1 MIAEPSLTAV
11 PAARVAREDGVERR
25 PAERASVVGSA
36 SRRTGDAESPR
47 RRAAFGAPDPGL
59 RLAGPPIPTGLGA
72 AARRLLA
79 RIGNTALLDLSHALG
94 PAAQALGSELLAK
107 AEMANPGGSVKDR
120 PARHMM
126 LAAHHAGQ
134 LDEGRRILDATSG
147 NTGIALAMIGAAMDV
162 GVTLCLPKNASIE
175 RRRILGAFGAELVLT
190 DPMEGSD
197 GAIREAQRM
206 IEVSPADF
214 CYVDQYSNPANWR
227 AHFETTGP
235 EIWMQT
241 EGRLTHFVAGL
252 GTSGTFCGTA
262 RYLAARAPEVRLI
275 SMQPDGPFHGLE
287 GMKHMPSA
295 LVPAIYDP
303 GVAHEEAA
311 VSTEDAYAEVRA
323 LARRSGLLVGI
334 SAAANVVASRR
345 IAERAAEAGERS
357 VVVTILCDGAD
368 KYLSEPFW
376 DEDGAA

>member
-1 MIAEPSLTAV
+1 MITE
-11 PAARVAREDGVERR
+11 
-25 PAERASVVGSA
+25 SA
-36 SRRTGDAESPR
+36 SGEY
-47 RRAAFGAPDPGL
+47 AAAVE
-59 RLAGPPIPTGLGA
+59 LAGPPIPEGLGDG
-72 AARRLLA
+72 ARRLLS
-79 RIGNTALLDLSHALG
+79 RIGNTPLLDLSHVLG
-94 PAAQALGSELLAK
+94 PAARELGSELLAK
-107 AEMANPGGSVKDR
+107 AELANPGGSVKDR

-126 LAAHHAGQ
+126 LAARDAGQ
-134 LDEGRRILDATSG
+134 LDGGRRVLDATSG
-147 NTGIALAMIGAAMDV
+147 NTGIALAMIGAAMGI
-162 GVTLCLPKNASIE
+162 GVTLCLPSNASIE

-197 GAIREAQRM
+197 GAIREARRM
-206 IEVSPADF
+206 IEADPEAF
-214 CYVDQYSNPANWR
+214 CYVDQYSNTANWR

-262 RYLAARAPEVRLI
+262 RYLAERAPGVRLI

-295 LVPAIYDP
+295 LVPAIYDDSI
-303 GVAHEEAA
+303 ASEETE
-311 VSTEDAYAEVRA
+311 VSTEDAYAEIKA
-323 LARRSGLLVGI
+323 LARGNGLLVGI
-334 SAAANVVASRR
+334 SAAANVVAGRR
-345 IAERAAEAGERS
+345 IAERAAEAGERA

-376 DEDGAA
+376 DED

>member
-1 MIAEPSLTAV
+1 MIAEAPI
-11 PAARVAREDGVERR
+11 AAS
-25 PAERASVVGSA
+25 SV
-36 SRRTGDAESPR
+36 D
-47 RRAAFGAPDPGL
+47 
-59 RLAGPPIPTGLGA
+59 LAGPPIPAALGA
-72 AARRLLA
+72 AARSLLS
-79 RIGNTALLDLSHALG
+79 RIGNTPLLDLSHVLG
-94 PAAQALGSELLAK
+94 PAARALGSELLAK
-107 AEMANPGGSVKDR
+107 AEMTNPGGSVKDR

-126 LAAHHAGQ
+126 LAARDAGR
-134 LDEGRRILDATSG
+134 LEDGRRVLDATSG

-197 GAIREAQRM
+197 GAIREAHRM
-206 IEVSPADF
+206 IEASPENF

-235 EIWMQT
+235 EIWLQT

-252 GTSGTFCGTA
+252 GTSGTFCGTS
-262 RYLAARAPEVRLI
+262 RYLAERAPKVRLI

-295 LVPAIYDP
+295 LVPTIYDD
-303 GVAHEEAA
+303 GIAHAETA
-311 VSTEDAYAEVRA
+311 VSTEDAYAEVKA

-334 SAAANVVASRR
+334 SAGANIVAARR
-345 IAERAAEAGERS
+345 IAERAAEAGERAT
-357 VVVTILCDGAD
+357 VVTVLCDGAD

-376 DEDGAA
+376 DED

>member
-1 MIAEPSLTAV
+1 MITE
-11 PAARVAREDGVERR
+11 
-25 PAERASVVGSA
+25 SA
-36 SRRTGDAESPR
+36 SGEY
-47 RRAAFGAPDPGL
+47 AAAVE
-59 RLAGPPIPTGLGA
+59 LAGPPIPEGLGDG
-72 AARRLLA
+72 ARRLLS
-79 RIGNTALLDLSHALG
+79 RIGNTPLLDLSHVLG
-94 PAAQALGSELLAK
+94 PAARELGSELLAK

-126 LAAHHAGQ
+126 LAARDAGQ
-134 LDEGRRILDATSG
+134 LDGGRRVLDATSG
-147 NTGIALAMIGAAMDV
+147 NTGIALAMIGAAMGI
-162 GVTLCLPKNASIE
+162 GVTLCLPSNASIE

-197 GAIREAQRM
+197 GAIREARRM
-206 IEVSPADF
+206 IEADPEAF
-214 CYVDQYSNPANWR
+214 CYVDQYSNTANWR

-262 RYLAARAPEVRLI
+262 RYLAERAPGVRLI

-295 LVPAIYDP
+295 LVPAIYDDSI
-303 GVAHEEAA
+303 ASEETE
-311 VSTEDAYAEVRA
+311 VSTEDAYAEIKA
-323 LARRSGLLVGI
+323 LARGSGLLVGI
-334 SAAANVVASRR
+334 SAAANVVAGRR
-345 IAERAAEAGERS
+345 IAERAAEAGERA

-376 DEDGAA
+376 DED

>member
-1 MIAEPSLTAV
+1 MSIH
-11 PAARVAREDGVERR
+11 
-25 PAERASVVGSA
+25 PAEDVSHAQVRLRGV
-36 SRRTGDAESPR
+36 RRTESAPSEYAAAAAELPGPSI
-47 RRAAFGAPDPGL
+47 PD
-59 RLAGPPIPTGLGA
+59 GLGDG
-72 AARRLLA
+72 ARRLLS
-79 RIGNTALLDLSHALG
+79 RIGNTPLLDLSHVLG
-94 PAAQALGSELLAK
+94 PAAREGGSELLAK

-126 LAAHHAGQ
+126 LAARDAGQ
-134 LDEGRRILDATSG
+134 LDGGRRVLDATSG

-162 GVTLCLPKNASIE
+162 GVTLCLPENASIE

-197 GAIREAQRM
+197 GAIREARRM
-206 IEVSPADF
+206 IEAEPDAF
-214 CYVDQYSNPANWR
+214 CYVDQYGNTANWR

-235 EIWMQT
+235 EIWIQT

-262 RYLAARAPEVRLI
+262 RYLTERAPGVRLV

-295 LVPAIYDP
+295 LVPAIYDASI
-303 GVAHEEAA
+303 AHEEAA
-311 VSTEDAYAEVRA
+311 VSTEDAYAEVKA

-334 SAAANVVASRR
+334 SAAANVVAARR
-345 IAERAAEAGERS
+345 IAERAAEAGERA

-376 DEDGAA
+376 DED

>member
-1 MIAEPSLTAV
+1 MITE
-11 PAARVAREDGVERR
+11 
-25 PAERASVVGSA
+25 SA
-36 SRRTGDAESPR
+36 SSEY
-47 RRAAFGAPDPGL
+47 AAAAVE
-59 RLAGPPIPTGLGA
+59 LAGPPIPAGLGA
-72 AARRLLA
+72 AARCLLA
-79 RIGNTALLDLSHALG
+79 RIGNTPLLDLSHVLG

-126 LAAHHAGQ
+126 LAARDGGR
-134 LDEGRRILDATSG
+134 LEEGRRVLDATSG
-147 NTGIALAMIGAAMDV
+147 NTGIALAMIGASMEL
-162 GVTLCLPKNASIE
+162 GVTLCLPRNASIE

-197 GAIREAQRM
+197 GAIREAHRM
-206 IEVSPADF
+206 IEASPADF

-235 EIWMQT
+235 EIWLQT

-262 RYLAARAPEVRLI
+262 RYLAERAPEVRLI

-303 GVAHEEAA
+303 QIAHEETA
-311 VSTEDAYAEVRA
+311 VSTEDAYAEVKA

-334 SAAANVVASRR
+334 SAGANVVAARR
-345 IAERAAEAGERS
+345 IAERAAEAGERA

-376 DEDGAA
+376 DED

>member
-1 MIAEPSLTAV
+1 MIAEPPL
-11 PAARVAREDGVERR
+11 AA
-25 PAERASVVGSA
+25 AS
-36 SRRTGDAESPR
+36 
-47 RRAAFGAPDPGL
+47 AAQ
-59 RLAGPPIPTGLGA
+59 LAGPPIPAGLGA
-72 AARRLLA
+72 AARRLLR
-79 RIGNTALLDLSHALG
+79 RIGNTPLLDLSHVLG
-94 PAAQALGSELLAK
+94 PAAQSLGSELLAK

-126 LAAHHAGQ
+126 LAARDAGQ
-134 LDEGRRILDATSG
+134 LEDGRRVLDATSG

-162 GVTLCLPKNASIE
+162 GVVLCLPENASIE

-197 GAIREAQRM
+197 GAIREAHRM
-206 IEVSPADF
+206 IEGSPDF

-235 EIWMQT
+235 EIWLQT

-262 RYLAARAPEVRLI
+262 RYLAERSPEVQLI

-303 GVAHEEAA
+303 GIAHEEAA
-311 VSTEDAYAEVRA
+311 VSTEDAYAEVKA

-334 SAAANVVASRR
+334 SAGANVVAARR
-345 IAERAAEAGERS
+345 IAERAAEAGERAA
-357 VVVTILCDGAD
+357 VVTILCDGAD

-376 DEDGAA
+376 DED

>member
-1 MIAEPSLTAV
+1 MIAEPPL
-11 PAARVAREDGVERR
+11 AAT
-25 PAERASVVGSA
+25 SA
-36 SRRTGDAESPR
+36 AQ
-47 RRAAFGAPDPGL
+47 
-59 RLAGPPIPTGLGA
+59 LAGPPIPAGLGA
-72 AARRLLA
+72 AARRLLR
-79 RIGNTALLDLSHALG
+79 RIGNTPLLDLSHVLG
-94 PAAQALGSELLAK
+94 PAAQTLGSELLAK

-126 LAAHHAGQ
+126 LAARDAGQ
-134 LDEGRRILDATSG
+134 LEDGRRVLDATSG

-162 GVTLCLPKNASIE
+162 GVTLCLPENASIE

-197 GAIREAQRM
+197 GAIREAHRM
-206 IEVSPADF
+206 IEESPDDF

-235 EIWMQT
+235 EIWLQT

-262 RYLAARAPEVRLI
+262 RYLAERAPEVQLI

-303 GVAHEEAA
+303 GIAHEEAA
-311 VSTEDAYAEVRA
+311 VSTEDAYAEVKA

-334 SAAANVVASRR
+334 SAGANVVAARR
-345 IAERAAEAGERS
+345 IAERAAEAGERA
-357 VVVTILCDGAD
+357 VIVTILCDGAD

-376 DEDGAA
+376 DED

>member
-1 MIAEPSLTAV
+1 MIAESPPSEYAAAAV
-11 PAARVAREDGVERR
+11 E
-25 PAERASVVGSA
+25 
-36 SRRTGDAESPR
+36 
-47 RRAAFGAPDPGL
+47 
-59 RLAGPPIPTGLGA
+59 LAGPPIPPELGEG
-72 AARRLLA
+72 ARRLLS
-79 RIGNTALLDLSHALG
+79 RIGNTPLLDLSHVLG
-94 PAAQALGSELLAK
+94 PAARELGSELLAK

-126 LAAHHAGQ
+126 LAARDAGE
-134 LDEGRRILDATSG
+134 LDGGRRVLDATSG

-162 GVTLCLPKNASIE
+162 GVTLCLPENASIE

-197 GAIREAQRM
+197 GAIREARRM
-206 IEVSPADF
+206 IEADPEAF
-214 CYVDQYSNPANWR
+214 CYVDQYGNTANWR

-235 EIWMQT
+235 EIRMQT
-241 EGRLTHFVAGL
+241 EGRVTHFVAGL

-262 RYLAARAPEVRLI
+262 RYLAERAPEVRLV

-303 GVAHEEAA
+303 SIAHEETA
-311 VSTEDAYAEVRA
+311 VSTEDAYAEVKA

-334 SAAANVVASRR
+334 SAAANVVAARR
-345 IAERAAEAGERS
+345 AAERAAEAGKRA
-357 VVVTILCDGAD
+357 VAVTILCDGAD

-376 DEDGAA
+376 DED

>member
-1 MIAEPSLTAV
+1 MITESPPGEYAATAV
-11 PAARVAREDGVERR
+11 E
-25 PAERASVVGSA
+25 
-36 SRRTGDAESPR
+36 
-47 RRAAFGAPDPGL
+47 
-59 RLAGPPIPTGLGA
+59 LAGPPIPDGLGDG
-72 AARRLLA
+72 ARRLLS
-79 RIGNTALLDLSHALG
+79 RIGNTPLIDLSHVLG
-94 PAAQALGSELLAK
+94 PAARELGSELLAK

-126 LAAHHAGQ
+126 LAARDAGL
-134 LDEGRRILDATSG
+134 LDGGRRVLDATSG

-162 GVTLCLPKNASIE
+162 GVTLCLPENASIE

-197 GAIREAQRM
+197 GAIREARRM
-206 IEVSPADF
+206 IEADPEAF
-214 CYVDQYSNPANWR
+214 CYVDQYSNTANWR

-262 RYLAARAPEVRLI
+262 RYLSERAPRVRLI

-295 LVPAIYDP
+295 LVPAIYDSSI
-303 GVAHEEAA
+303 AHEEAA
-311 VSTEDAYAEVRA
+311 VSTEDAYAEVKA

-334 SAAANVVASRR
+334 SAAANVVAARR
-345 IAERAAEAGERS
+345 IAERAAEAGERA

-376 DEDGAA
+376 DED

>member
-1 MIAEPSLTAV
+1 MSIH
-11 PAARVAREDGVERR
+11 
-25 PAERASVVGSA
+25 PAEDVSHAQVRLRGV
-36 SRRTGDAESPR
+36 RRTES
-47 RRAAFGAPDPGL
+47 APSEYATVAVE
-59 RLAGPPIPTGLGA
+59 LAGPPIPDGLGDG
-72 AARRLLA
+72 ARRLLS
-79 RIGNTALLDLSHALG
+79 RIGNTPLLDLSHVLG
-94 PAAQALGSELLAK
+94 PAARELGSELLAK

-126 LAAHHAGQ
+126 LAARDAGQ
-134 LDEGRRILDATSG
+134 LDGGRRVLDATSG

-162 GVTLCLPKNASIE
+162 GVTLCLPENASIE

-197 GAIREAQRM
+197 GAIREARRM
-206 IEVSPADF
+206 IEADPDAY
-214 CYVDQYSNPANWR
+214 CYVDQYSNTANWR

-235 EIWMQT
+235 EIWIQT
-241 EGRLTHFVAGL
+241 EGRLSHFVAGL

-262 RYLAARAPEVRLI
+262 RYLTERAPGVRLV

-295 LVPAIYDP
+295 LVPAIYDASI
-303 GVAHEEAA
+303 AHEEAA
-311 VSTEDAYAEVRA
+311 VSTEDAYAEVKA

-334 SAAANVVASRR
+334 SAAANVVAARR
-345 IAERAAEAGERS
+345 IAERAAEAGERA

-376 DEDGAA
+376 DED

>member
-1 MIAEPSLTAV
+1 MIT
-11 PAARVAREDGVERR
+11 
-25 PAERASVVGSA
+25 
-36 SRRTGDAESPR
+36 ESPPR
-47 RRAAFGAPDPGL
+47 EYAAAAVE
-59 RLAGPPIPTGLGA
+59 LAGPPIPDGLGDG
-72 AARRLLA
+72 ARRLLS
-79 RIGNTALLDLSHALG
+79 RIGNTPLLDLSHVLG
-94 PAAQALGSELLAK
+94 PAARELGSELLAK

-126 LAAHHAGQ
+126 LAARDSGL
-134 LDEGRRILDATSG
+134 LDGGRRVLDATSG

-162 GVTLCLPKNASIE
+162 GVTLCLPENASIE

-197 GAIREAQRM
+197 GAIREARRM
-206 IEVSPADF
+206 IEADPDAF
-214 CYVDQYSNPANWR
+214 CYVDQYSNTANWR

-262 RYLAARAPEVRLI
+262 RYLTERALRVRLV

-295 LVPAIYDP
+295 LVPAIYDASI
-303 GVAHEEAA
+303 AHEEAA
-311 VSTEDAYAEVRA
+311 VSTEDAYAEVKA

-334 SAAANVVASRR
+334 SAAANVVAARR
-345 IAERAAEAGERS
+345 IAERAAEAGERA

-376 DEDGAA
+376 DED

>member
-1 MIAEPSLTAV
+1 MITESAPSEY
-11 PAARVAREDGVERR
+11 AAAPVE
-25 PAERASVVGSA
+25 
-36 SRRTGDAESPR
+36 
-47 RRAAFGAPDPGL
+47 
-59 RLAGPPIPTGLGA
+59 LAGPPIPAGLGA
-72 AARRLLA
+72 AARRLLS
-79 RIGNTALLDLSHALG
+79 RIGNTPLLDLSHALG

-126 LAAHHAGQ
+126 LAACDSGQ
-134 LDEGRRILDATSG
+134 LEDGRRVLDATSG

-162 GVTLCLPKNASIE
+162 GVTLCLPRNASIE

-197 GAIREAQRM
+197 GAIREAHRM
-206 IEVSPADF
+206 IEASSADF

-235 EIWMQT
+235 EIWLQT

-262 RYLAARAPEVRLI
+262 RYLAERAPKVRLI

-295 LVPAIYDP
+295 LVPAIYDSQI
-303 GVAHEEAA
+303 AHEEAA
-311 VSTEDAYAEVRA
+311 VSTEDAYAEVKA

-334 SAAANVVASRR
+334 SAGANVVAARR
-345 IAERAAEAGERS
+345 IAERAAETGERA

-376 DEDGAA
+376 DED

>member
-1 MIAEPSLTAV
+1 MSIH
-11 PAARVAREDGVERR
+11 
-25 PAERASVVGSA
+25 PAEDVSHTQLRSRGV
-36 SRRTGDAESPR
+36 RRTESPPSQS
-47 RRAAFGAPDPGL
+47 AAAVVD
-59 RLAGPPIPTGLGA
+59 LAGPPIPDGLGD
-72 AARRLLA
+72 AARRLLS
-79 RIGNTALLDLSHALG
+79 RIGNTPLLDLSHVLG
-94 PAAQALGSELLAK
+94 PAARALGSELLAK

-126 LAAHHAGQ
+126 LAALDAGR
-134 LDEGRRILDATSG
+134 LDVSQGPRATGSAGGRRILDATSG
-147 NTGIALAMIGAAMDV
+147 NTGIALAMIGAAMDI
-162 GVTLCLPKNASIE
+162 GVTLCLPENASIE

-197 GAIREAQRM
+197 GAIREARRM
-206 IEVSPADF
+206 IEASPDDF
-214 CYVDQYSNPANWR
+214 CYVDQYSNTANWR

-262 RYLAARAPEVRLI
+262 RYLTERAPRVRLV

-303 GVAHEEAA
+303 EIAHEEAA
-311 VSTEDAYAEVRA
+311 VSTEDAYAEVKA

-334 SAAANVVASRR
+334 SAAANVVAARR
-345 IAERAAEAGERS
+345 IAERAAEAGERA

-376 DEDGAA
+376 DED

>member
-1 MIAEPSLTAV
+1 MITESAPSEYASAAV
-11 PAARVAREDGVERR
+11 E
-25 PAERASVVGSA
+25 
-36 SRRTGDAESPR
+36 
-47 RRAAFGAPDPGL
+47 
-59 RLAGPPIPTGLGA
+59 LAGPPIPEGLGDG
-72 AARRLLA
+72 ARRLLS
-79 RIGNTALLDLSHALG
+79 RIGNTPLLDLSHVLG
-94 PAAQALGSELLAK
+94 PAARELGSELLAK

-126 LAAHHAGQ
+126 LAARDAGQ
-134 LDEGRRILDATSG
+134 LDGRRVLDATSG
-147 NTGIALAMIGAAMDV
+147 NTGIALAMIGAAMDI
-162 GVTLCLPKNASIE
+162 GVTLCLPRNASIE

-197 GAIREAQRM
+197 GAIREARRM
-206 IEVSPADF
+206 IEADPEAY
-214 CYVDQYSNPANWR
+214 CYVDQYSNSANWR

-262 RYLAARAPEVRLI
+262 RYLAERAPGVRLI

-295 LVPAIYDP
+295 LVPAIYDDSI
-303 GVAHEEAA
+303 ASEETE
-311 VSTEDAYAEVRA
+311 VSTEDAYAEIKA
-323 LARRSGLLVGI
+323 LARGSGLLVGI
-334 SAAANVVASRR
+334 SAAANVVAGRR
-345 IAERAAEAGERS
+345 TAERAAEAGERA

-376 DEDGAA
+376 DED

>member
-1 MIAEPSLTAV
+1 MITE
-11 PAARVAREDGVERR
+11 
-25 PAERASVVGSA
+25 SA
-36 SRRTGDAESPR
+36 SGEY
-47 RRAAFGAPDPGL
+47 AAAVE
-59 RLAGPPIPTGLGA
+59 LAGPPIPEGLGDG
-72 AARRLLA
+72 ARRLLS
-79 RIGNTALLDLSHALG
+79 RIGNTPLLDLSHVLG
-94 PAAQALGSELLAK
+94 PAARELGSELLAK

-126 LAAHHAGQ
+126 LAARDAGQ
-134 LDEGRRILDATSG
+134 LDGGRRVLDATSG
-147 NTGIALAMIGAAMDV
+147 NTGIALAMIGAAMDI
-162 GVTLCLPKNASIE
+162 GVTLCLPRNASIE

-197 GAIREAQRM
+197 GAIREARRM
-206 IEVSPADF
+206 IEADPEAF
-214 CYVDQYSNPANWR
+214 CYVDQYGNTANWR

-235 EIWMQT
+235 EIRVQT

-262 RYLAARAPEVRLI
+262 RYLSERAPGVRLV

-295 LVPAIYDP
+295 LVPTIYDDSI
-303 GVAHEEAA
+303 ADEEAA
-311 VSTEDAYAEVRA
+311 VSTEDAYAEVKA

-334 SAAANVVASRR
+334 SAAANVVAARR
-345 IAERAAEAGERS
+345 IAERAAEAGERA

-376 DEDGAA
+376 DED

>member
-1 MIAEPSLTAV
+1 MSIH
-11 PAARVAREDGVERR
+11 
-25 PAERASVVGSA
+25 PAEDVSHAQVRLRGV
-36 SRRTGDAESPR
+36 RRTESAPSEY
-47 RRAAFGAPDPGL
+47 AAAAVE
-59 RLAGPPIPTGLGA
+59 LAGPPIPEGLGDG
-72 AARRLLA
+72 ARRLLS
-79 RIGNTALLDLSHALG
+79 RIGNTPLLDLSHVLG
-94 PAAQALGSELLAK
+94 PAAREGGSELLAK

-126 LAAHHAGQ
+126 LAARDAGQ
-134 LDEGRRILDATSG
+134 LDGGRRVLDATSG

-162 GVTLCLPKNASIE
+162 GVTLCLPENASIE
-175 RRRILGAFGAELVLT
+175 RRRILGAFGADLVLT

-197 GAIREAQRM
+197 GAIREARRM
-206 IEVSPADF
+206 IEAEPDAF
-214 CYVDQYSNPANWR
+214 CYVDQYGNTANWR

-235 EIWMQT
+235 EIWIQT

-262 RYLAARAPEVRLI
+262 RYLTERAPGVRLV

-295 LVPAIYDP
+295 LVPAIYDASI
-303 GVAHEEAA
+303 AHEEAA
-311 VSTEDAYAEVRA
+311 VSTEDAYAEVKA

-334 SAAANVVASRR
+334 SAAANVVAARR
-345 IAERAAEAGERS
+345 IAERAAEAGERA

-376 DEDGAA
+376 DED

>member
-1 MIAEPSLTAV
+1 MIAEPPL
-11 PAARVAREDGVERR
+11 AAAS
-25 PAERASVVGSA
+25 AASV
-36 SRRTGDAESPR
+36 
-47 RRAAFGAPDPGL
+47 
-59 RLAGPPIPTGLGA
+59 AGPPTPAGLGA
-72 AARRLLA
+72 APRRLLS
-79 RIGNTALLDLSHALG
+79 RIGNTPLLDLSHALG

-120 PARHMM
+120 PARHMI
-126 LAAHHAGQ
+126 LAARDAGR
-134 LDEGRRILDATSG
+134 LEEGRRILDATSG

-162 GVTLCLPKNASIE
+162 GVTLCLPKNASLE

-206 IEVSPADF
+206 IEASPADY
-214 CYVDQYSNPANWR
+214 CYVDQYGNPANWR

-235 EIWMQT
+235 EIWLQS

-262 RYLAARAPEVRLI
+262 RYLAERAPEVRLI

-287 GMKHMPSA
+287 GMKHMASA
-295 LVPAIYDP
+295 LVPAIYDSRI
-303 GVAHEEAA
+303 AHEESA
-311 VSTEDAYAEVRA
+311 VSTEDAYAEVKA
-323 LARRSGLLVGI
+323 LARRSGVLVGI
-334 SAAANVVASRR
+334 SAAANVVAARR
-345 IAERAAEAGERS
+345 IAERAAEAGERA

-376 DEDGAA
+376 DED

>member
-1 MIAEPSLTAV
+1 M
-11 PAARVAREDGVERR
+11 AARG
-25 PAERASVVGSA
+25 
-36 SRRTGDAESPR
+36 
-47 RRAAFGAPDPGL
+47 
-59 RLAGPPIPTGLGA
+59 
-72 AARRLLA
+72 
-79 RIGNTALLDLSHALG
+79 
-94 PAAQALGSELLAK
+94 
-107 AEMANPGGSVKDR
+107 
-120 PARHMM
+120 
-126 LAAHHAGQ
+126 AGQ
-134 LDEGRRILDATSG
+134 LDGGRRVLDATSG

-162 GVTLCLPKNASIE
+162 GVTLCLPENASIE

-197 GAIREAQRM
+197 GAIREARRM
-206 IEVSPADF
+206 IEADPEAF
-214 CYVDQYSNPANWR
+214 CYVDQYSNSANWR

-262 RYLAARAPEVRLI
+262 RYLAERAPGVRLI

-295 LVPAIYDP
+295 LVPAIYDDSI
-303 GVAHEEAA
+303 ASEETE
-311 VSTEDAYAEVRA
+311 VSTEDAYAEIKA
-323 LARRSGLLVGI
+323 LARGSGLLVGI
-334 SAAANVVASRR
+334 SAAANVVAGRR
-345 IAERAAEAGERS
+345 IAERAAEAGERA

-376 DEDGAA
+376 DED